1 MQPTCATYF
10 NQNLALNAK
19 NTSIFSQNE
28 PPERQGTCVARHV
41 PRGALGSGGV
51 VGSIPCLDV
60 MGVGGSGW
68 GETAVFHV
76 NHDFARY
83 WVVGAR
89 YPPDAA
95 VLVALARFLSHGYRI
110 GREPRY

>member
-1 MQPTCATYF
+1 MFKKCR
-10 NQNLALNAK
+10 K
-19 NTSIFSQNE
+19 NVLSEEITFVQK
-28 PPERQGTCVARHV
+28 GD
-41 PRGALGSGGV
+41 
-51 VGSIPCLDV
+51 VGKGYLDI
-60 MGVGGSGW
+60 GGSGW

-89 YPPDAA
+89 YSPDAA

-110 GREPRY
+110 GREPQHY